1 MEVVFP
7 CVGRYEIL
15 IIMPHLAVRDLKK
28 VYRTRG
34 ETVVA
39 VNGLSFQAADGELLV
54 MAGPS
59 GSGKTTTLRLI
70 AGLEHPCQGTIS
82 MDGKVINA
90 LKPHER
96 DVAMVFQSDALLP
109 HLSAYENMAL
119 GLRLR
124 KVDKTETRRRVHET
138 AAMLEI
144 GAILTR
150 LPGELSGGE
159 RRRVAL
165 GRAIARRPRVFL
177 LDEPLANLD
186 APLRMRMLE
195 LIERIHKQVPATIIM
210 VTHDEADASG
220 HRIVRL
226 TKQ

>member
-1 MEVVFP
+1 MTGLVLNKVSKAYRAQGGQSVPALKDLTFEVSAGEFL
-7 CVGRYEIL
+7 IL
-15 IIMPHLAVRDLKK
+15 
-28 VYRTRG
+28 
-34 ETVVA
+34 
-39 VNGLSFQAADGELLV
+39 
-54 MAGPS
+54 AGPS

-70 AGLEHPCQGTIS
+70 AGLERPSSGSIS
-82 MDGKVINA
+82 MDGKVIDG

-96 DVAMVFQSDALLP
+96 DVAMMFQSDALLP
-109 HLSAYENMAL
+109 HLSAYDNMAL

-124 KVDKTETRRRVHET
+124 KVDKAETRRRVDQ
-138 AAMLEI
+138 AATVLEI
-144 GAILTR
+144 GELLKR

-165 GRAIARRPRVFL
+165 GRAIVRRPKVFL

-186 APLRMRMLE
+186 AELRVRMRE
-195 LIERIHKQVPATIIM
+195 LIERVHKELRATMIM

-220 HRIVRL
+220 HRSVRL

>member
-1 MEVVFP
+1 MTGLVLNKVCKAYRVQRGKDVQALKDLTFEVSGGEFL
-7 CVGRYEIL
+7 IL
-15 IIMPHLAVRDLKK
+15 
-28 VYRTRG
+28 
-34 ETVVA
+34 
-39 VNGLSFQAADGELLV
+39 
-54 MAGPS
+54 AGPS

-70 AGLEHPCQGTIS
+70 AGLEQPCTGSIS
-82 MDGKVINA
+82 IDGKVIDR

-96 DVAMVFQSDALLP
+96 DVAMMFQSDALLP

-124 KVDKTETRRRVHET
+124 KVGKAETTRRVDEA

-144 GAILTR
+144 TGLLKR

-165 GRAIARRPRVFL
+165 GRALVRRPKVFL

-186 APLRMRMLE
+186 AELRVRMRE
-195 LIERIHKQVPATIIM
+195 LIERVHKESRATMIM
-210 VTHDEADASG
+210 VTHDEADANG

-226 TKQ
+226 TKP